1 MAPLFIDQ
9 TEEPESNTTDGTEL
23 YEDSQLSSR
32 SKAIASKTKEIE
44 QVRMQ
49 SSGRHRSWFVP
60 LCMCK
65 YLHWINILV
74 CLLFL

>member
-49 SSGRHRSWFVP
+49 SSDRHSSWFVP

-65 YLHWINILV
+65 YSHWINILV

>member
-49 SSGRHRSWFVP
+49 SSDRHALG
-60 LCMCK
+60 LCCSA
-65 YLHWINILV
+65 HVSIHIG
-74 CLLFL
+74 

>member
-1 MAPLFIDQ
+1 MGSMAPLFIDQ
-9 TEEPESNTTDGTEL
+9 TEEPETNTADGTEL

-49 SSGRHRSWFVP
+49 SSDRLGSWFMA
-60 LCMCK
+60 LCTR
-65 YLHWINILV
+65 NIG
-74 CLLFL
+74 